1 MIPIFEPLILNSHCT
16 KRIVRKNV
24 WKLNLETITVTIMF
38 CHSYILDVQ
47 IFSTHNL
54 EISSSIWLIA
64 GFWVVFIN
72 SIHYII
78 SIELCR
84 SLLTIRQHIIK
95 TNNPSTIGP
104 DELLSVRFPNLK
116 ENQVIIPSTTKL
128 TVNITLAGTDVNRT
142 LVGNLGRNIIRKLVV
157 KLEGNEII
165 STDDYDVLYSYY
177 DCWKTATERRNAIFQ
192 GIVEADGQTEN
203 AIKHR
208 INAGNKAND
217 AKDQTVASIYNNRFC
232 IPLDFEILESSLPL
246 YQYGLG
252 TYELTFA
259 DYSDVIKSTDPDATY
274 KISNISLDFDT
285 IINVSLASQ
294 IRTEYMKSSILYDRI
309 LRARIIPLNNSYTS
323 FAVDINSPS
332 KSLKGVLL
340 IFTKERSA
348 TKFTHNTE
356 EFFNPK
362 ITKVGVTVEG
372 VPNELYAQN
381 MEYRHQYDEI
391 VKHFAEGWLKEAGTI
406 QKDLQL
412 HNVNI
417 ASYYTNKYALWLD
430 FRTIDDNRL
439 HGSGRRLENTSE
451 GIRLQTTKE
460 AGAVSKLSC
469 YLYIF
474 QDAQINIS
482 DSQFLNV
489 VY

>member
-1 MIPIFEPLILNSHCT
+1 MEVGDRLNPQRSY
-16 KRIVRKNV
+16 RK
-24 WKLNLETITVTIMF
+24 
-38 CHSYILDVQ
+38 
-47 IFSTHNL
+47 
-54 EISSSIWLIA
+54 
-64 GFWVVFIN
+64 GFAPKGL
-72 SIHYII
+72 H
-78 SIELCR
+78 
-84 SLLTIRQHIIK
+84 QHIIK
-95 TNNPSTIGP
+95 TNNLSTIRP
-104 DELLSVRFPNLK
+104 DELLTVRFPDLK

-128 TVNITLAGTDVNRT
+128 TFSISLAGTDVNRT

-165 STDDYDVLYSYY
+165 STDDYDILYSYY
-177 DCWKTATERRNAIFQ
+177 DCLKCKTERLNSVFQ

-208 INAGNKAND
+208 INATDKANN
-217 AKDQTVASIYNNRFC
+217 AKDQTVASIYDNRFC

-246 YQYGLG
+246 YQYDLG
-252 TYELTFA
+252 SRLTYELTFA
-259 DYSDVIKSTDPDATY
+259 DYSDVIKAMNPDATY
-274 KISNISLDFDT
+274 TISNISLEFDT
-285 IINVSLASQ
+285 IINASLASQ
-294 IRTEYMKSSILYDRI
+294 IRMEYMKSSILYDRI
-309 LRARIIPLNNSYTS
+309 LRARNIPLNDSSTS
-323 FAVDINSPS
+323 FSVDINSPS

-348 TKFTHNTE
+348 TKFSRDTE
-356 EFFNPK
+356 EFFNRK
-362 ITKVGVTVEG
+362 ITKVEVTVEG

-391 VKHFAEGWLKEAGTI
+391 LKHFAEGRLKEAGAI

-439 HGSGRRLENTSE
+439 QGSGRRLENTSE
-451 GIRLQTTKE
+451 GIRLQITKE
-460 AGAVSKLSC
+460 SGSAGKLSC

-474 QDAQINIS
+474 QDTQINIS
-482 DSQFLNV
+482 DAQFLNV

>member
-1 MIPIFEPLILNSHCT
+1 ME
-16 KRIVRKNV
+16 VGD
-24 WKLNLETITVTIMF
+24 KLNPQR
-38 CHSYILDVQ
+38 SYRKDFALKGL
-47 IFSTHNL
+47 H
-54 EISSSIWLIA
+54 
-64 GFWVVFIN
+64 
-72 SIHYII
+72 
-78 SIELCR
+78 
-84 SLLTIRQHIIK
+84 QHIIK

-104 DELLSVRFPNLK
+104 DELLTVRFSDLK

-128 TVNITLAGTDVNRT
+128 TFNITRAGKDVNKT

-165 STDDYDVLYSYY
+165 STDDYDVLCSYY

-192 GIVEADGQTEN
+192 GIVEAEGQTEN

-208 INAGNKAND
+208 INTRDKADVAND
-217 AKDQTVASIYNNRFC
+217 ITVASIYHNRFC

-252 TYELTFA
+252 SRLTYELTFA
-259 DYSDVIKSTDPDATY
+259 DYSDVIKTTDPDAIYT
-274 KISNISLDFDT
+274 ISNISLEFDT
-285 IINVSLASQ
+285 IRNASLASQ

-309 LRARIIPLNNSYTS
+309 LRARIIPLNKSDTS
-323 FAVDINSPS
+323 FPVDIYSPS

-340 IFTKERSA
+340 IFTQERSA
-348 TKFTHNTE
+348 AKFARDTE
-356 EFFNPK
+356 EFYNPK
-362 ITKVGVTVEG
+362 ITKVEVTVEG

-391 VKHFAEGWLKEAGTI
+391 VKHFAEGQLKEAGAI

-417 ASYYTNKYALWLD
+417 ASYYTDKYALWLD

-439 HGSGRRLENTSE
+439 HGSSRRLENTSE
-451 GIRLQTTKE
+451 GIRLQIAKKAE
-460 AGAVSKLSC
+460 
-469 YLYIF
+469 
-474 QDAQINIS
+474 
-482 DSQFLNV
+482 
-489 VY
+489 